1 MNTNRYLLRK
11 IKDFPKSSQ
20 CKLSIEGNLII
31 NSYSFSIESI
41 KNINVQSSL
50 RKLYEI
56 QKGNNSKLEI
66 KIELENKK
74 FYYPNLMGKDG
85 LDFYNFINSYLN
97 VKHSKSKKNKVF
109 DNDLYC
115 LTCESYKRNNSLNI
129 CRLCK
134 DTLIKRDYD

>member
-50 RKLYEI
+50 RT
-56 QKGNNSKLEI
+56 
-66 KIELENKK
+66 
-74 FYYPNLMGKDG
+74 PNFG
-85 LDFYNFINSYLN
+85 LPFRSG
-97 VKHSKSKKNKVF
+97 
-109 DNDLYC
+109 
-115 LTCESYKRNNSLNI
+115 
-129 CRLCK
+129 
-134 DTLIKRDYD
+134 